1 MCLALVIYIYLLKAI
16 QKNNCYFPFS
26 HICFHNRLAHIMY
39 YDLVIKYTY
48 LQHTKTYVNYSVFLL
63 FLITFHTTLKL
74 MILLAFVILY
84 CVYFKKSPITNGVN
98 PFLSMKKAPIRY
110 ACVVISRIVP
120 FIQCVQRAGS
130 PPILSSQFS
139 I

>member
-1 MCLALVIYIYLLKAI
+1 
-16 QKNNCYFPFS
+16 
-26 HICFHNRLAHIMY
+26 
-39 YDLVIKYTY
+39 
-48 LQHTKTYVNYSVFLL
+48 
-63 FLITFHTTLKL
+63 

-120 FIQCVQRAGS
+120 FIQCVQT
-130 PPILSSQFS
+130 PILPSQFS
-139 I
+139 VSSESLT